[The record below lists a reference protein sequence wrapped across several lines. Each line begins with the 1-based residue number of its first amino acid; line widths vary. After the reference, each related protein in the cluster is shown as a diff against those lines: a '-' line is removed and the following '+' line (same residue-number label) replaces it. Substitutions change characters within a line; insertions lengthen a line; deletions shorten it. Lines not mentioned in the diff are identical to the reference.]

1 MTRERSDIDKALTRK
16 GFVKDETHH
25 HQYIYHNLAGQ
36 RTGKRT
42 RMSHGSSHKT
52 IGDNLLGQMA
62 KQLGIP
68 KKSFLELVDCTLDQP
83 GYEKLI
89 T

>member
-1 MTRERSDIDKALTRK
+1 
-16 GFVKDETHH
+16 
-25 HQYIYHNLAGQ
+25 
-36 RTGKRT
+36 
-42 RMSHGSSHKT
+42 MSHGSSHKT

-89 T
+89 S

>member
-1 MTRERSDIDKALTRK
+1 MTRERSDIDKALSRK

-42 RMSHGSSHKT
+42 RMSHDSSHKT
-52 IGDNLLGQMA
+52 IGEALARLGLA
-62 KQLGIP
+62 W
-68 KKSFLELVDCTLDQP
+68 LV
-83 GYEKLI
+83 
-89 T
+89 